1 MHDFT
6 ILKYLAGP
14 VIGAIIGYFTNYLAV
29 KMLFR
34 PPTPNPRRL
43 PWNTSPN

>member
-14 VIGAIIGYFTNYLAV
+14 VIGAIIGYFTNYLADRKSV
-29 KMLFR
+29 V
-34 PPTPNPRRL
+34 
-43 PWNTSPN
+43 